1 MFFSQHAEGTS
12 ETAHATAK
20 AGEAAGGGH
29 HVPWIVEQVNH
40 ILGPVVYPVQK
51 AIMTAINPN
60 WHGDPENA
68 IPTHVVMA
76 VIAFLVCTVGA
87 YLFRGNLSVDNPS
100 NRQQILEGMIQQLRD
115 MVDQVVGPPYGRRY
129 IPVIGGFAFFILIS
143 NLMGLVPGLLAPTVS
158 INVTLALGITSFV
171 YYISMGFKQQGL
183 GYLKHF
189 TGGLTG
195 TLLYLLGPVIFIV
208 EIVSNFVRPV
218 TLSVRLFINIFADEQ
233 IAEAFGSL
241 MPWVIPSV
249 LLILAVFVAF
259 VQTFI
264 FVMLSLVY
272 LSETVPHDEHHHDG
286 HGEAHAH

>member
-1 MFFSQHAEGTS
+1 MFFSKSTTG
-12 ETAHATAK
+12 
-20 AGEAAGGGH
+20 GEH

-40 ILGPVVYPVQK
+40 LLGPAVYSLQK
-51 AIMTAINPN
+51 AVMTSIDPN
-60 WHGDPENA
+60 WHGDPHMP

-76 VIAFLVCTVGA
+76 SIAFLICTVGA
-87 YLFRGNLSVDNPS
+87 YLFRGQLSVENPS
-100 NRQQILEGMIQQLRD
+100 NRQQILEGFVQQLRD
-115 MVDQVVGPPYGRRY
+115 MVDQVVGQAFGRRHL
-129 IPVIGGFAFFILIS
+129 PVIGSFAFFILIS

-158 INVTLALGITSFV
+158 INVTLALGITSFI

-183 GYLKHF
+183 HYLKHF

-208 EIVSNFVRPV
+208 EVVSNFVRPV

-241 MPWVIPSV
+241 MPYVVPSI

-272 LSETVPHDEHHHDG
+272 LSETVPHDDHEG
-286 HGEAHAH
+286 HEHAH